1 MYLWPI
7 TTDTSTMHTYVQFL
21 VCRAPLPPDLFRRCS
36 WLVVFFLD
44 SMNLNSRLKRRKR
57 LNTCPGGR
65 NKRLQTPLPLSLRK
79 PFYLTFCDS
88 RISLDVI
95 RYAFVLYRDWTWWKM
110 WKVIWNP
117 NPIPCHYLS
126 PSIRVAVGEENKG
139 SRIFNYRE
147 GTKTLVAQVNLF
159 LTIPTTPTKFK
170 LSIDLEIQLISNINN
185 IGSKIYPKK
194 ILLSWATHQANW
206 KREMIIY
213 HLHSMIY
220 QAMDIY
226 RNVRHPRHGIDMACR

>member
-1 MYLWPI
+1 
-7 TTDTSTMHTYVQFL
+7 MHTYVQFL

-95 RYAFVLYRDWTWWKM
+95 RYAFVLYRTGLEEKCERLFG
-110 WKVIWNP
+110 IQIRSP
-117 NPIPCHYLS
+117 LPLS
-126 PSIRVAVGEENKG
+126 IPSIRVAVGE
-139 SRIFNYRE
+139 
-147 GTKTLVAQVNLF
+147 
-159 LTIPTTPTKFK
+159 
-170 LSIDLEIQLISNINN
+170 
-185 IGSKIYPKK
+185 
-194 ILLSWATHQANW
+194 
-206 KREMIIY
+206 
-213 HLHSMIY
+213 
-220 QAMDIY
+220 
-226 RNVRHPRHGIDMACR
+226 